1 MRGRPAGGASELET
15 LSPTMDL
22 LAALPEVETPAF
34 VVDERTIRH
43 ALEVAGRAC
52 DAAGCKL
59 LYALKPM
66 VGSFVLE
73 LMTPYV
79 DGFATSSP
87 FEARLARSV
96 VGDSGSVHI
105 TTPGFR
111 AAEMPEIDR
120 LCDHVAFNSI
130 GQFERLAGSLSGPS
144 KAGLRINP
152 QLPLV
157 DDSRY
162 NPCRPYSK
170 LGAPIDRLVKAH
182 RQDPSAFEGLK
193 GLQFHTNCDSSDFE
207 PWLRT
212 VRHVEERLRG
222 LLPGLEWFNLGGGYI
237 FDNPDGFGPL
247 AEAVALLRSRLDLEV
262 FIEPGAAL
270 VRDSGSLVAEVIDV
284 FRSGNRVVAVLD
296 TTVNHF
302 PEVFEYQ
309 FEPDVLGHDDDGE
322 HEYLLAGCTC
332 LAGDVFGEYAFSQ
345 RLELGSRVVLPGVGA
360 YAMVKSHMFNGINL
374 PAIYSMTAE
383 GRLVLRRRFTYDDF
397 LSRSGAP
404 GDAPL

>member
-1 MRGRPAGGASELET
+1 MNLVSVW
-15 LSPTMDL
+15 
-22 LAALPEVETPAF
+22 PEVETPAF
-34 VVDERTIRH
+34 VIDEPSILD

-52 DAAGCKL
+52 EVAGCKL

-66 VGSFVLE
+66 AASFVLE
-73 LMTPYV
+73 LMTPHV
-79 DGFATSSP
+79 EGFATSSP

-96 VGDSGSVHI
+96 IGDSGSVHI

-111 AAEMPEIDR
+111 AAEMAEIDR
-120 LCDHVAFNSI
+120 FCDHVAFNSLS
-130 GQFERLAGSLSGPS
+130 QFERLAGTLCGPS

-157 DDSRY
+157 DDPRY

-182 RQDPSAFEGLK
+182 RQDPAAFDGLK
-193 GLQFHTNCDSSDFE
+193 GLQFHTNCDSPDFE

-222 LLPGLEWFNLGGGYI
+222 LLPGLEWFNLGGGYV
-237 FDNPDGFGPL
+237 FDNPDGFGIL
-247 AEAVALLRSRLDLEV
+247 AEAVALLRSRQDLEV

-270 VRDSGSLVAEVIDV
+270 VRDAGYLVAEVIDV

-309 FEPDVLGHDDDGE
+309 FEPDVLGHEDDGE
-322 HEYLLAGCTC
+322 YDYLLAGCTC
-332 LAGDVFGEYAFSQ
+332 LAGDLFGEYSFSR
-345 RLELGSRVVLPGVGA
+345 RLELGSRVVMPNVGA
-360 YAMVKSHMFNGINL
+360 YAMVKSHMFNGVNL
-374 PAIYSMTAE
+374 PTIYSMTAE

-397 LSRSGAP
+397 LSRSGAT
-404 GDAPL
+404 GDASL